1 MTKQLSFL
9 KTTPFLS
16 INIFHAQCGRPEFSC
31 HPCSVATQFITR
43 SQRNSANPRSKSS
56 IFVTMKVVL
65 QTRLSFY
72 PLHLLPSYQLRNKYT
87 SRYRL
92 KVKARKREE
101 VAINFPVYWCTFP
114 KLVLARRKFSSS
126 KGARITAPEFLDS
139 QAAGIFVYR
148 RSFVQRTAS
157 FVVSLA
163 SSSPS
168 ETICPR
174 APLSRVLPRLHEIY
188 PATNSLQL
196 FLSLLLPAKLL
207 PESSFDS
214 ARTSSAFRPP
224 LLPFDL

>member
-1 MTKQLSFL
+1 MQPICDF
-9 KTTPFLS
+9 P
-16 INIFHAQCGRPEFSC
+16 C
-31 HPCSVATQFITR
+31 HPCSVVTEFITR
-43 SQRNSANPRSKSS
+43 FPRNSANPRSKSS

-65 QTRLSFY
+65 PIRLSFY
-72 PLHLLPSYQLRNKYT
+72 PLHLVPSYQLRNKHT

-92 KVKARKREE
+92 KVKPRKREE
-101 VAINFPVYWCTFP
+101 GAINFPVYWCTFP
-114 KLVLARRKFSSS
+114 KLVLARREFGRS
-126 KGARITAPEFLDS
+126 KGARITAPEFPDL
-139 QAAGIFVYR
+139 QAAGIFVYG
-148 RSFVQRTAS
+148 RSFVQRTTS

-168 ETICPR
+168 ETISSR

-188 PATNSLQL
+188 PATNSPQL

-207 PESSFDS
+207 RESSFDS